1 MVSPTTNLNQFF
13 LPNEDATTLKGP
25 WEIKWKYVHCWRH
38 WWKEGIDSQ
47 SFHTKVLRLW
57 DMGSWAPQILMLLKI
72 FGYGQWVMVLKV
84 FEIQFLLETFCP
96 FFSRIQQAM
105 KLLSLQNLTIFLN
118 KHKKWPRKHWKW
130 PRQDK
135 KCIH

>member
-1 MVSPTTNLNQFF
+1 
-13 LPNEDATTLKGP
+13 
-25 WEIKWKYVHCWRH
+25 
-38 WWKEGIDSQ
+38 
-47 SFHTKVLRLW
+47 
-57 DMGSWAPQILMLLKI
+57 MGSWAPQILMLLKI

-118 KHKKWPRKHWKW
+118 KHKK
-130 PRQDK
+130 
-135 KCIH
+135 

>member
-1 MVSPTTNLNQFF
+1 
-13 LPNEDATTLKGP
+13 
-25 WEIKWKYVHCWRH
+25 
-38 WWKEGIDSQ
+38 
-47 SFHTKVLRLW
+47 
-57 DMGSWAPQILMLLKI
+57 
-72 FGYGQWVMVLKV
+72 
-84 FEIQFLLETFCP
+84 
-96 FFSRIQQAM
+96 M